1 MTENQEKAWDC
12 LTEQEQQLL
21 FLSFSQGLSSR
32 EAGSILKIS
41 HYKLL
46 EHKARAERLFK
57 LFSDYFELHPD
68 LIRPGAPLASV
79 FKDYLYG
86 SMMKRLSREES
97 LFYAGDS
104 SWLLRPVNRD
114 QIIKYMG
121 KLKKSED
128 KWDKDLYALIMEFD
142 RWNNY
147 RILPRIL
154 QAPTP
159 FKRRSTKKDKVY
171 LSFLHRIP
179 DYKIRAMVDIFWRHG
194 KPEKRYYC
202 SFISTIFPDGYTV
215 VPIVRKKPVIEEITN
230 TKIYIFEDRFD
241 AEEFGLL
248 VSQYFMNTAEI
259 SGAMKFWK
267 RYRELIQNAINYK
280 EINNM
285 DFTCENL
292 EMAYKLKRKPLH
304 QRVKENRERQKNIG

>member
-1 MTENQEKAWDC
+1 
-12 LTEQEQQLL
+12 
-21 FLSFSQGLSSR
+21 
-32 EAGSILKIS
+32 
-41 HYKLL
+41 
-46 EHKARAERLFK
+46 
-57 LFSDYFELHPD
+57 
-68 LIRPGAPLASV
+68 
-79 FKDYLYG
+79 
-86 SMMKRLSREES
+86 
-97 LFYAGDS
+97 
-104 SWLLRPVNRD
+104 
-114 QIIKYMG
+114 
-121 KLKKSED
+121 
-128 KWDKDLYALIMEFD
+128 
-142 RWNNY
+142 
-147 RILPRIL
+147 
-154 QAPTP
+154 
-159 FKRRSTKKDKVY
+159 
-171 LSFLHRIP
+171 
-179 DYKIRAMVDIFWRHG
+179 MVDIFWRHG